1 MFEEDFAGFMD
12 DAIAAAPDREARCGM
27 SFQALMACQAYTSG
41 HHNTLLVDCRE
52 MLQKLQAKLSN
63 PLLKQPA
70 PFEF

>member
-41 HHNTLLVDCRE
+41 HHNNTVGG
-52 MLQKLQAKLSN
+52 LQGDATEAAGKAVKPFAQAASTV
-63 PLLKQPA
+63 
-70 PFEF
+70 